1 MSNKTR
7 QTSLDL
13 REYDLPPQWD
23 GVDITWDNYWNSAP
37 PVRICPPQPPDPCK
51 NCARVAPSSTK
62 GGKVADQP
70 NELMAWRKPQAGTP
84 RLIYRFLAYRCSHC
98 GHDYVED
105 SDTKSTWDLGDED
118 YGPRGS
124 YTITDST

>member
-1 MSNKTR
+1 MSNKPC

-23 GVDITWDNYWNSAP
+23 GVDITWDDYWRPTPA
-37 PVRICPPQPPDPCK
+37 VRICPPQPPDPCK
-51 NCARVAPSSTK
+51 NCGRIAPVSIK

-70 NELMAWRKPQAGTP
+70 NELVAWRNQQGNTP
-84 RLIYRFLAYRCSHC
+84 RLVYRLRAYRCSHC
-98 GHDYVED
+98 GHDHVED
-105 SDTKSTWDLGDED
+105 THAGQIWDLGDED

-124 YTITDST
+124 HTITDNT